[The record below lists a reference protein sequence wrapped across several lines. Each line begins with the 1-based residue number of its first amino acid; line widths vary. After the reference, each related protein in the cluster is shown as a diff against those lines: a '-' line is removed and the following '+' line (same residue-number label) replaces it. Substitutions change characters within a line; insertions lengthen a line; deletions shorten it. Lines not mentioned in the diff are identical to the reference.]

1 MKQGPFDNLKW
12 NTVIEQSC
20 EDQLSSMKRLDL
32 RAIDPC
38 WFESFEVIN
47 NSLWE
52 NVNHNELREKSFSA
66 FLVTRECSQSKILIL
81 I

>member
-1 MKQGPFDNLKW
+1 MKQTPFDNLKW

-20 EDQLSSMKRLDL
+20 EDQFSSMKRLDL

-38 WFESFEVIN
+38 WFESFEVID

-52 NVNHNELREKSFSA
+52 KTIVNSGKNRFQHF
-66 FLVTRECSQSKILIL
+66 
-81 I
+81 